1 MGWCFW
7 IDRGGTFTD
16 LIGRDPEGQLHVRK
30 VLSEQAGAGDPAVSA
45 MQAMLASAS
54 PPVDQGDVDDVR
66 LGTTVATNALLEGAG
81 APLLLLTN
89 AGLRDQLWIGDQHRD
104 DLFAL
109 EQPQRP
115 FLAQTVLEL
124 AGRLDARGEEVE
136 PLVLDQPLRRRLE
149 ELRRSGLDVAVVA
162 LLHAQ
167 RNPAHEQRCAALLRE
182 LGFRTVVCSHQVSVM
197 PRLVPRGQTALV
209 EGAVH
214 PVLDGYLQQVQG
226 ALGAATP
233 LRVMTSSGALQAP
246 DRLQAKDTILSGP
259 AAGMVGAIAAARMAG
274 FDGVPVLGFDMGGTS
289 TDVFCVACADAQALR
304 QVKEQTEIAG
314 LQLLAPRLPIE
325 TVAAG
330 GGSVLELQGERLRVG
345 PRSAGAQPGP
355 ACYRAGGPLTITDA
369 NLLLGRLQVDRFPA
383 VFGPSGDLPPDVE
396 VVRHRFAELAA
407 ALGQT
412 PERVAS
418 GALQLAV
425 ETMAAAIRRVSLHR
439 GEDIRGG
446 VLVAYGGAGGQHA
459 CRLADELGLNTV
471 LLHPMAGVL

>member
-45 MQAMLASAS
+45 MEAMLASAS
-54 PPVDQGDVDDVR
+54 PPVELADVDDVR

-124 AGRLDARGEEVE
+124 TGRLDARGKEVE
-136 PLVLDQPLRRRLE
+136 PLVLDQSLRRRLE
-149 ELRRSGLDVAVVA
+149 EMRRSGLDVAVVA

-167 RNPAHEQRCAALLRE
+167 RNPAHEQRCAAMLRE

-214 PVLDGYLQQVQG
+214 PVLD
-226 ALGAATP
+226 
-233 LRVMTSSGALQAP
+233 
-246 DRLQAKDTILSGP
+246 LSLIHISEP
-259 AAGMVGAIAAARMAG
+259 TR
-274 FDGVPVLGFDMGGTS
+274 P
-289 TDVFCVACADAQALR
+289 
-304 QVKEQTEIAG
+304 
-314 LQLLAPRLPIE
+314 
-325 TVAAG
+325 
-330 GGSVLELQGERLRVG
+330 
-345 PRSAGAQPGP
+345 
-355 ACYRAGGPLTITDA
+355 
-369 NLLLGRLQVDRFPA
+369 
-383 VFGPSGDLPPDVE
+383 
-396 VVRHRFAELAA
+396 
-407 ALGQT
+407 
-412 PERVAS
+412 
-418 GALQLAV
+418 
-425 ETMAAAIRRVSLHR
+425 
-439 GEDIRGG
+439 
-446 VLVAYGGAGGQHA
+446 
-459 CRLADELGLNTV
+459 
-471 LLHPMAGVL
+471 